1 MIEDSPIQEFN
12 EQVETIDDK
21 TLYSKTFFWMFL
33 GLLGTAITAWYTYS
47 SNILE
52 SLILNETYWMVLIA
66 ELVVVL
72 LFSFCFRKLSPT
84 VVTVLFFL
92 YAMINGLSLSTIFVA
107 FDLGTI
113 FKAFLSTSLI
123 FGVLAVVGSKTQIN
137 IAKWGNILFS
147 MLVVGLILTIVNI
160 FIGSTTFEIALNWI
174 MLAVFFGLIIYD
186 MSTIRELKESGQF
199 KEDKIAI
206 YCAMQLYLDFINIF
220 LRILRLF
227 ARRND

>member
-12 EQVETIDDK
+12 EQVDAIDDK

-92 YAMINGLSLSTIFVA
+92 YAMINGLSLSTIFLA

-206 YCAMQLYLDFINIF
+206 YCAMQLHLDFINIF